1 MVAGFSQGGAVALLM
16 LRQNVRLAGIVGLST
31 YLTLRSRPP
40 IVSTMNASTPV
51 FCAHG
56 TADQV
61 VRRLLAPQFSRCFPQ
76 S

>member
-16 LRQNVRLAGIVGLST
+16 LRQSVRLAGIVGLST

-40 IVSTMNASTPV
+40 MLSPANASTPV

-61 VRRLLAPQFSRCFPQ
+61 VRPCIAPTWPRCLLRS
-76 S
+76 